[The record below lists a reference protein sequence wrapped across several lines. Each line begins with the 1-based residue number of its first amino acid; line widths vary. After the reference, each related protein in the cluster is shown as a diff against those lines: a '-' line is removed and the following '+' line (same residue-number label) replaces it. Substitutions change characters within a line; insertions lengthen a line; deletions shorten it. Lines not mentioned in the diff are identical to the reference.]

1 MPSLGGFP
9 ITEAE
14 LSFLRELSR
23 NGSKF
28 MIVGMSAAI
37 LQGADGGTKDIDLWF
52 RTTSDGRLSDAASSV
67 GGIFIWRANPPC
79 LGGEELAR
87 VDLVNRMSGL
97 DDFDSE
103 YEGAVDCQ
111 IDDFVVKLLPLDR
124 VIVSKRASARP
135 KDKAALPSLRA
146 TLKARGYFK

>member
-97 DDFDSE
+97 DSFDVE
-103 YEGAVDCQ
+103 YEGSVDCQ
-111 IDDFVVKLLPLDR
+111 IDDFVVKLLPLER
-124 VIVSKRASARP
+124 IITSKRASARP